1 MNKPKPSLNLKDSLD
16 KLMVGLRR
24 VQRFSVLIFIVFIV
38 LLYGFVLTRINN
50 LSSAQPSEDAVSSQ
64 VKAAK
69 LPHIDQTVVNQLQT
83 LQDNS
88 VNVQTLFSQA
98 RNNPFQ

>member
-1 MNKPKPSLNLKDSLD
+1 MKDKPSLKDGLE
-16 KLMVGLRR
+16 KLTLVLRR
-24 VQRFSVLIFIVFIV
+24 VRRYSVLIFIIFIV
-38 LLYGFVLTRINN
+38 LLYGFVVTRINN
-50 LSSAQPSEDAVSSQ
+50 LSTAQPSPDAVSSQ
-64 VKAAK
+64 VKAAR
-69 LPHIDQTVVNQLQT
+69 LPHIDQSVVQQLQT